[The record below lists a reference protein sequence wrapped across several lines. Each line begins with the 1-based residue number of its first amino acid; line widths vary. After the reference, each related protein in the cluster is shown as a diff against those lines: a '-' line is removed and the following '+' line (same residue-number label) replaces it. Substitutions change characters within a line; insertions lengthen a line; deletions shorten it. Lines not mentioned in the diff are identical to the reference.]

1 MSDLPHD
8 AETGGAGVPYA
19 PIPVPETLETYQE
32 IGPFSGENLPKGLLK
47 DHRLKAGSWGRLTI
61 LEGAIRFIWSDGRTD
76 NVTEDL
82 SAGDVLMI
90 PPQALHNLEKT
101 GDFLLKIAFMKQA

>member
-8 AETGGAGVPYA
+8 AETGSAQRPFVA
-19 PIPVPETLETYQE
+19 IPVPTTLKAYQE
-32 IGPFSGENLPKGLLK
+32 IGPFSAENLPKGLLK
-47 DHRLKAGSWGRLTI
+47 DHKLKAGSWGRLTM
-61 LEGAIRFIWSDGRTD
+61 LEGAIRFVWSDGRTD
-76 NVTEDL
+76 NVTEEL
-82 SAGDVLMI
+82 TAGDVLMI